1 MAGPDALSAPR
12 AIFQETWWLDA
23 ACPRGWEAVTETRDS
38 RVVGWLAF
46 ERYRRDGVTWCGAP
60 RFTRL
65 AFPLVEVDEGKYETV
80 ARARAA
86 VESELIRRLPRAS
99 VHEFI
104 LPPDHVNA
112 LPWQTL
118 GFEARVQ
125 HTFRIDAGGD
135 EAGRWAEL
143 NSKTRNLVRRAQE
156 ALQPREIDADAFA
169 AVYRTTLGN
178 VVPPDDLERVTR
190 IAAASIAHGRGRAVA
205 VVDSEGRPHGAA
217 LFVWDATDYYYLLS
231 TRDPAR
237 AVLGAVDYLV
247 WLGIVD
253 AMQRGLR
260 FDFDGVSS
268 TSRLHFLQA
277 FGGRLG
283 ARFVVTRRSGLYD
296 LRVLLRR
303 LRHRARHGELPEF
316 P

>member
-65 AFPLVEVDEGKYETV
+65 AFPLVDVDEGKYETV
-80 ARARAA
+80 TRARAA
-86 VESELIRRLPRAS
+86 VESELIRRLPSAS

-104 LPPDHVNA
+104 LPPYHANA
-112 LPWQTL
+112 LPWQML
-118 GFEARVQ
+118 GYEARVQ
-125 HTFRIDAGGD
+125 HTFRIEAGGD

-143 NSKTRNLVRRAQE
+143 NSKTRNLVRRAQDV
-156 ALQPREIDADAFA
+156 LQPREIDAEAFA
-169 AVYRTTLGN
+169 AVYRTTLGTL
-178 VVPPDDLERVTR
+178 VSPDDLERVTR
-190 IAAASIAHGRGRAVA
+190 IAAAAIAHGQGRAVA
-205 VVDSEGRPHGAA
+205 VVDAAGQPHGAG

-231 TRDPAR
+231 TRDPER
-237 AVLGAVDYLV
+237 AVLGAVDHLV

-268 TSRLHFLQA
+268 PSRLHFLQA
-277 FGGRLG
+277 FGGRLA
-283 ARFVVTRRSGLYD
+283 ARFVVTRRSGFYD
-296 LRVLLRR
+296 ARVLLRR
-303 LRHRARHGELPEF
+303 LRHRLQHGELPEF

>member
-104 LPPDHVNA
+104 LPPDHANA

-118 GFEARVQ
+118 GFEAR
-125 HTFRIDAGGD
+125 
-135 EAGRWAEL
+135 
-143 NSKTRNLVRRAQE
+143 
-156 ALQPREIDADAFA
+156 
-169 AVYRTTLGN
+169 AVSDLMVN
-178 VVPPDDLERVTR
+178 QVSPPT
-190 IAAASIAHGRGRAVA
+190 
-205 VVDSEGRPHGAA
+205 
-217 LFVWDATDYYYLLS
+217 
-231 TRDPAR
+231 
-237 AVLGAVDYLV
+237 
-247 WLGIVD
+247 
-253 AMQRGLR
+253 
-260 FDFDGVSS
+260 
-268 TSRLHFLQA
+268 
-277 FGGRLG
+277 
-283 ARFVVTRRSGLYD
+283 
-296 LRVLLRR
+296 
-303 LRHRARHGELPEF
+303 
-316 P
+316 